1 MSVEQQAK
9 QVSGQHGLWCPS
21 VLNGHLAYC
30 LNIFIPNSNLGVV
43 NKVCLVVYLYVNRQI
58 RDANFI

>member
-43 NKVCLVVYLYVNRQI
+43 NKLLGCIFICEQ
-58 RDANFI
+58 ANKRC